1 MTTTVIHR
9 KTIEA
14 EYQVPDSSGLVTT
27 TVLNTKIGKAEKK
40 IPNHNVVNLL
50 NYWVGMYITT
60 K

>member
-1 MTTTVIHR
+1 MTTTVLHR

-14 EYQVPDSSGLVTT
+14 DYQVPDSSGLVTT

-50 NYWVGMYITT
+50 NY
-60 K
+60 